1 MRGYVPKD
9 DVVTTG
15 FLMEEVHKLD
25 RICEVNRIEVF
36 ADDSYS
42 ETALGFGTCRD
53 PILQSVS

>member
-15 FLMEEVHKLD
+15 FFMEEVHKLD

-42 ETALGFGTCRD
+42 ETALSFRTCRD

>member
-15 FLMEEVHKLD
+15 FFMEEVHKLD